1 MANPF
6 SSESRK
12 KFGKAGGIPPFVG
25 VLAVLGASYVL
36 SSPVPA
42 ILGAGA
48 FLLTR
53 KKKQVEDRPE
63 KMTKEEAVA
72 EIKASGKDPF
82 KGAFK

>member
-25 VLAVLGASYVL
+25 ILAVLGASYVL

-53 KKKQVEDRPE
+53 KKKQAEPE